1 LGSFNRASDE
11 PGVIGLA
18 ESVESREATY
28 GKKMIEVKVRFWTN
42 DLAET
47 RGQIRPKHAWGSGVV
62 RLDTNS
68 SHGISGAKPV
78 PFNSLAEIPAK
89 IEKVL
94 IDHGVTIHKSD
105 RMKRY
110 MP

>member
-1 LGSFNRASDE
+1 MADSM
-11 PGVIGLA
+11 
-18 ESVESREATY
+18 ESREAQH

-42 DLAET
+42 DLSDEK
-47 RGQIRPKHAWGSGVV
+47 GKIRPKHAWGQGMV
-62 RLDTNS
+62 LINPNDA
-68 SHGISGAKPV
+68 HGISTGDRV

-94 IDHGVTIHKSD
+94 IDNGITIHKSS
-105 RMKRY
+105 RMKKY